1 MADATPKPPQERI
14 SPDAGAEIRRLAH
27 DLSNAL
33 EIILQASY
41 LLQMSNL
48 DDNAKKWAAM
58 VDQGSQ
64 QAAEINRQLREF
76 VRSHT
81 S

>member
-1 MADATPKPPQERI
+1 MAEAAKIPQE
-14 SPDAGAEIRRLAH
+14 AGLEIRRLAH

-48 DDNAKKWAAM
+48 DDGGKKWAAM

-64 QAAEINRQLREF
+64 QATEINRQLREY
-76 VRSHT
+76 VRAHT
-81 S
+81 G

>member
-1 MADATPKPPQERI
+1 MADAAKIPQE
-14 SPDAGAEIRRLAH
+14 AGAEIRRLAH

-41 LLQMSNL
+41 LLQMSTL
-48 DDNAKKWAAM
+48 DDAGKKWAAM

-64 QAAEINRQLREF
+64 QAAEISRQLREY
-76 VRSHT
+76 VRAHT
-81 S
+81 G

>member
-1 MADATPKPPQERI
+1 MADAAKIPQE
-14 SPDAGAEIRRLAH
+14 AGAEIRRLAH
-27 DLSNAL
+27 DLGNAL

-41 LLQMSNL
+41 LLQMSPL
-48 DDNAKKWAAM
+48 DDAGKKWAAM

-64 QAAEINRQLREF
+64 QAAEINRQLREY

-81 S
+81 G

>member
-1 MADATPKPPQERI
+1 MADAAKIPQE
-14 SPDAGAEIRRLAH
+14 AGAEIRRLAH
-27 DLSNAL
+27 DLSNSL

-41 LLQMSNL
+41 LLQLSTL
-48 DDNAKKWAAM
+48 DDAGKKWAAM

-64 QAAEINRQLREF
+64 QAAEVNRQLREY

-81 S
+81 V